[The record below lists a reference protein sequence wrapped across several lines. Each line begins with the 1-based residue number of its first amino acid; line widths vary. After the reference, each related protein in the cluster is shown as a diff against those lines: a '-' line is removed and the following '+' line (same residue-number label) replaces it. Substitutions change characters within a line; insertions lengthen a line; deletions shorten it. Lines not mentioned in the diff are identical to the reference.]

1 MSILWSRPSY
11 SQVQLGR
18 TDWVVWV
25 CAGFPNWNMK
35 WRNAIDTCPKTVKFI
50 NFYLKFVSLFLTF
63 RHLKFLAVFSWSYT
77 RHNGTLFFNCKDAC
91 PGGGGVLPI
100 KAYTGRLSPKG
111 VHFSGFRYMKGK
123 GFYSLKYIRGQG
135 NLSFQSVKGPKWLT
149 DEFCGCIKSRKL
161 SIFVIDSYLND
172 SAFTAVK
179 RDAKF

>member
-91 PGGGGVLPI
+91 PGGGGGTPYKGLYRGAQP
-100 KAYTGRLSPKG
+100 GRGTFFRLQVYEREGILLVEVDKRAGKSVISVCERAQMPNRWILWLYKVEETFYFCDWLLSK
-111 VHFSGFRYMKGK
+111 RQCI
-123 GFYSLKYIRGQG
+123 YS
-135 NLSFQSVKGPKWLT
+135 S
-149 DEFCGCIKSRKL
+149 
-161 SIFVIDSYLND
+161 
-172 SAFTAVK
+172 
-179 RDAKF
+179 